1 MYLNRC
7 FVKIKRFSRVC
18 SMKQTIWQQIPKAR
32 LVKEFKEP
40 LCLVLSII
48 VQKKRY
54 INAIDIET
62 ISVQREKINRELFI
76 LPPKEANVDKIWL
89 LQKCPYGLVDAPRKW
104 YSKVKIVLTS
114 NLKMPKSDLSL
125 FYYFHN
131 NEL

>member
-1 MYLNRC
+1 M
-7 FVKIKRFSRVC
+7 
-18 SMKQTIWQQIPKAR
+18 
-32 LVKEFKEP
+32 
-40 LCLVLSII
+40 LSII

-62 ISVQREKINRELFI
+62 IFVQREKINRELFI